1 MEEQPGLSD
10 RHRKA
15 SPWPLFIA
23 LGLALAEVGVFLDL
37 IAIAV
42 GGLLLLVGSLGGI
55 LSEAG
60 YAETPWPVV
69 GALGLVLA
77 VAGIV
82 LTAIYPL
89 GGGGALDL
97 GFRAVSIA
105 VAGLLCM
112 GGSLLG
118 RVLTSRASP
127 L

>member
-1 MEEQPGLSD
+1 MEEQSGVSD

-23 LGLALAEVGVFLDL
+23 VGLGLAEVGVFLDL
-37 IAIAV
+37 VSIAV

-55 LSEAG
+55 MSESG
-60 YAETPWPVV
+60 YATTPWPVI
-69 GALGLVLA
+69 GGLGLILA
-77 VAGIV
+77 LVGIG
-82 LTAIYPL
+82 LTALYPI

-118 RVLTSRASP
+118 RVLVQHQSVV
-127 L
+127 

>member
-1 MEEQPGLSD
+1 MEEQSGLSE

-37 IAIAV
+37 IPIAV

-55 LSEAG
+55 MSESG
-60 YAETPWPVV
+60 YVATPWPFI
-69 GALGLVLA
+69 GGLGLVLT
-77 VAGIV
+77 VAGIILTV
-82 LTAIYPL
+82 LYPL

-97 GFRAVSIA
+97 GFRAISIA

-118 RVLTSRASP
+118 RAFTGEGSP

>member
-1 MEEQPGLSD
+1 MEEQSGLSD

-23 LGLALAEVGVFLDL
+23 VGLALAELGVFLDL
-37 IAIAV
+37 VSIAI
-42 GGLLLLVGSLGGI
+42 GGLLLFVGCLGGI
-55 LSEAG
+55 VSEAG
-60 YAETPWPVV
+60 YARTPWPFI
-69 GALGLVLA
+69 GGLGLVLA
-77 VAGIV
+77 VVGIA
-82 LTAIYPL
+82 LTALYPL

-118 RVLTSRASP
+118 RVVLERQSTV
-127 L
+127 

>member
-1 MEEQPGLSD
+1 MEGEPGLSD

-23 LGLALAEVGVFLDL
+23 LGFALAEVGVVLDL
-37 IAIAV
+37 IAIAI

-55 LSEAG
+55 TSEAG
-60 YAETPWPVV
+60 YTETPWSFIGGLGLLLAVV
-69 GALGLVLA
+69 GT
-77 VAGIV
+77 V

-118 RVLTSRASP
+118 RVFLRDQSP
-127 L
+127 A